1 MRAVVCHELGP
12 LETLVVE
19 EQSPPSAGEGQVVVD
34 IRAAGVNFV
43 DGLICQGRYQ
53 IKPATPFV
61 PGSEIAGEVSAVGPG
76 VTGISIGDRVIA
88 FVGFGGFADQAVVP
102 ALSLVPMPDGLDFA
116 RGAALIQSYSTML
129 FTLTHRTV
137 LSPGEWVLVLGSGG
151 GVGLAAVD
159 IATALGGRVIAAA
172 SNTEKLDA
180 ARSMGAE
187 ATIDYETEDLKVR
200 ARQLSG
206 GGVDVVVDPV
216 GGRHSEPA
224 LRATRHLGRFCVIG
238 FASGPIPSVP
248 LNQVLL
254 NNRTV
259 VGVDWGGWTFK
270 DPVGNRDLISRLMGM
285 VGRAAPSR
293 RAGPVSTRTGRRRDE
308 RPDRPQYRW
317 QGRAGPLTARRRG
330 PRCGRPGRS

>member
-12 LETLVVE
+12 LETLVLE
-19 EQSPPSAGEGQVVVD
+19 EQPPPSAGEGQVVVD
-34 IRAAGVNFV
+34 VRAAGVNFV

-53 IKPATPFV
+53 IKPPTPFV
-61 PGSEIAGEVSAVGPG
+61 PGSEIAGVVSAVGPG
-76 VTGISIGDRVIA
+76 TAGISIGDRVIA

-102 ALSLVPMPDGLDFA
+102 ALSVVPMPDNLDFA
-116 RGAALIQSYSTML
+116 RGASLIQSYSTML
-129 FTLTHRTV
+129 FTLTRRTM
-137 LSPGEWVLVLGSGG
+137 LSPGEWVLVLGAGG

-159 IATALGGRVIAAA
+159 VATALGGRVIAAA
-172 SNTEKLDA
+172 SGTDKLDA

-187 ATIDYETEDLKVR
+187 ATINYETEDLKVR
-200 ARQLSG
+200 ARELSG

-238 FASGPIPSVP
+238 FASGPIASVP

-270 DPVGNRDLISRLMGM
+270 DPLGNRDLVAQLMDM
-285 VGRAAPSR
+285 VGSGRLHPVEPAAVPLDQAATVMS
-293 RAGPVSTRTGRRRDE
+293 GLI
-308 RPDRPQYRW
+308 DRSIGGKAVLVP
-317 QGRAGPLTARRRG
+317 
-330 PRCGRPGRS
+330 